1 MCKYYG
7 YARVSTETQAEKGY
21 GLEAQEQAIRKY
33 AKDNGIELT
42 NIFKDEGISANIHD
56 DADDDAL
63 LKRQA
68 LMELLSDVEA
78 GDTIIVLNTSRLWR
92 SDMTKVLVR
101 RELMKHQAK
110 IISIEQ
116 PRYDLYS
123 KDPNEFFINSM
134 MELIDIYDRMNIAL
148 KLARG
153 RSVKAHKGNKPAGIC
168 PYGYQ
173 YSDDKKSV
181 IINEEQAQTVKF
193 IFSEAQKGRSMQSIA
208 DALNEQGIPSRFAGM
223 TKKTRDGQEVSFSG
237 KWNRGAI
244 HAIAHNRFY
253 IGELEHDGQTIQGK
267 HEPIISKVQFGKV
280 QAALSKRHK

>member
-7 YARVSTETQAEKGY
+7 YARVSTETQAEKGF